1 MVNKVILLGNLGQD
15 PNLRHTESGVP
26 VATFSLATNESYID
40 KEGNKQ
46 KRTEW
51 HNIVVWRKL
60 AEVAEQ
66 YLKKGS
72 LIYVEGKITS
82 RSYQA
87 QDGSTRYITEIVAN
101 NFQMMPKIGGNAA
114 PLPPEEQAPAQIS
127 SNVEAMDSKSNLSD
141 SSEKSTS
148 DIATSETEPSDDL
161 PF

>member
-15 PNLRHTESGVP
+15 PNLRHTESGVA
-26 VATFSLATNESYID
+26 VATFSLATNESYTD
-40 KEGNKQ
+40 REGNKQ

-60 AEVAEQ
+60 AEIAEQ

-72 LIYVEGKITS
+72 MIYVEGKITS

-101 NFQMMPKIGGNAA
+101 NFQMMPKAGSSSV
-114 PLPPEEQAPAQIS
+114 PLPSEDHAPAQS
-127 SNVEAMDSKSNLSD
+127 SSNTAPTSSTSTTESTSNVETQEAD
-141 SSEKSTS
+141 
-148 DIATSETEPSDDL
+148 ATDDL